1 MRSCWKGAAQQ
12 EETLHMPGRA
22 AIGPSAAPN
31 ARGCRQ
37 RPWERYEHAMCSF
50 PSNRTDSRRC
60 PQCTTALCGNHRR
73 KTLRDKALGVSIWS
87 SVCCLTEEMLR
98 LEHSQTCKHRA
109 DAQPA
114 LLPYRILTPFSAVP
128 NAPESRRAGGAAQ
141 SSAAARAEEQ
151 SPPRSAP
158 CRTRRRDT
166 ACRVQPRAASLTPA
180 ESRSWPR
187 RLRGQRS
194 VLLGAARCC
203 PTPPL
208 ASHAVARTRD
218 CGAGPTAE
226 QRRPPQ
232 RPRAAGTARPP
243 VSGSRFSQ
251 RAAVRAS
258 AARGRRSFPLRLPQ
272 GLRSAPPN
280 PRCRYALPS
289 AHFRLL
295 LVGVDPKFIQY
306 LRSLPPPYVC
316 GLPPAA
322 H

>member
-194 VLLGAARCC
+194 VLLGAARRRRSR
-203 PTPPL
+203 PTPLPG
-208 ASHAVARTRD
+208 H
-218 CGAGPTAE
+218 GIAGRG
-226 QRRPPQ
+226 QRRSSAAPHSAPV
-232 RPRAAGTARPP
+232 RPARRGLP
-243 VSGSRFSQ
+243 FL
-251 RAAVRAS
+251 AAVSRS
-258 AARGRRSFPLRLPQ
+258 GRL
-272 GLRSAPPN
+272 SAPRQPEEGAPFLCAF
-280 PRCRYALPS
+280 PRGCAQPLQTHAADTPCPALIS
-289 AHFRLL
+289 
-295 LVGVDPKFIQY
+295 G
-306 LRSLPPPYVC
+306 C
-316 GLPPAA
+316 CW
-322 H
+322 